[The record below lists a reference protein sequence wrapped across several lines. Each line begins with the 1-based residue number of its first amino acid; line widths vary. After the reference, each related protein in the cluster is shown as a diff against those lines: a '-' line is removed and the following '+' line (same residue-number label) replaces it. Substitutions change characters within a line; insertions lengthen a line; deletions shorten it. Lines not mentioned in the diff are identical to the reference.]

1 MRRTSRILVIGEE
14 RSRRGELSEALEKE
28 GFSVDAFKCAEK
40 GIRAAGRS
48 RPDRVIITLKTP
60 LSSGMDAHGRLKR
73 ANPGLKVIL
82 MTKAGS
88 IMTAKRA
95 MMMGADDYITR
106 PLDVEH
112 IKNVVRG
119 RPVLWGKA

>member
-14 RSRRGELSEALEKE
+14 RSSRGELSEALEKE

-40 GIRAAGRS
+40 GIRAAGMS
-48 RPDRVIITLKTP
+48 RPDLVIITLKTP
-60 LSSGMDAHGRLKR
+60 VSSGMDALGRLKR

-95 MMMGADDYITR
+95 MMMGADDYI
-106 PLDVEH
+106 
-112 IKNVVRG
+112 
-119 RPVLWGKA
+119 

>member
-14 RSRRGELSEALEKE
+14 RSSRGELSEALEKE

-48 RPDRVIITLKTP
+48 RPDLVIITLKTP
-60 LSSGMDAHGRLKR
+60 VSSGMDALGRLKR

-112 IKNVVRG
+112 IKNVVQG
-119 RPVLWGKA
+119 RPGRWGKA